1 MQGIHAVDSEWS
13 HKMSEQKPQTEWV
26 QWDGTKVLETRVS
39 DYPETVAKSMFLRKL
54 AKSLLPLPVPHL
66 TEYVY
71 EEEDL
76 HGGCKEKETRQQL
89 SYTLVYAGIFFKIFE
104 IGSPLKGIL
113 VQKCQYL

>member
-1 MQGIHAVDSEWS
+1 
-13 HKMSEQKPQTEWV
+13 
-26 QWDGTKVLETRVS
+26 
-39 DYPETVAKSMFLRKL
+39 MFLRKL

-76 HGGCKEKETRQQL
+76 HGDAWRCMEKETRQQL